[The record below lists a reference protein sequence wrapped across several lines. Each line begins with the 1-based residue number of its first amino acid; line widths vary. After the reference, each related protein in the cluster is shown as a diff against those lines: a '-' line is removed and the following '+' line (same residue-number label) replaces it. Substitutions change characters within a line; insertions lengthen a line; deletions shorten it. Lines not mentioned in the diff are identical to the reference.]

1 MDLKDAKNIET
12 LFNTKSKFDQKNITN
27 KGTKKVPENILDNIE
42 NGVTLENL
50 DDLIKKG
57 FPIFRYETQ
66 ITLHGYCTEL
76 LTERVGMYKNLCLN
90 KNKSIGIR
98 YNAIDIEKKERIGS
112 ILCRFGFHTET
123 NSLGTVIS
131 KIKVVE
137 KNNVLE
143 TINDYKEIENRI
155 NKKGLFYGKTN
166 IFTCELF
173 GRFYVVLDITFL
185 AIYEKKIWF
194 FMEAMTNKT
203 KEQIEIEVNGQIEAE
218 QKREIER
225 EIEWQKR
232 KIERENKEKKE
243 IEIFSKKLESDYKQ
257 VMFKNITKGSEF
269 IEIDTDY
276 DNNVMPKKWL
286 KLAAYCKPV
295 SKHGKGTKYY
305 HEHRQNTLY
314 WVKK

>member
-1 MDLKDAKNIET
+1 
-12 LFNTKSKFDQKNITN
+12 
-27 KGTKKVPENILDNIE
+27 
-42 NGVTLENL
+42 
-50 DDLIKKG
+50 
-57 FPIFRYETQ
+57 
-66 ITLHGYCTEL
+66 
-76 LTERVGMYKNLCLN
+76 
-90 KNKSIGIR
+90 
-98 YNAIDIEKKERIGS
+98 
-112 ILCRFGFHTET
+112 
-123 NSLGTVIS
+123 
-131 KIKVVE
+131 
-137 KNNVLE
+137 
-143 TINDYKEIENRI
+143 
-155 NKKGLFYGKTN
+155 
-166 IFTCELF
+166 
-173 GRFYVVLDITFL
+173 
-185 AIYEKKIWF
+185 
-194 FMEAMTNKT
+194 MEAMTNKT

-276 DNNVMPKKWL
+276 DNNVMPTKWL

-295 SKHGKGTKYY
+295 SKHGKGTRYY